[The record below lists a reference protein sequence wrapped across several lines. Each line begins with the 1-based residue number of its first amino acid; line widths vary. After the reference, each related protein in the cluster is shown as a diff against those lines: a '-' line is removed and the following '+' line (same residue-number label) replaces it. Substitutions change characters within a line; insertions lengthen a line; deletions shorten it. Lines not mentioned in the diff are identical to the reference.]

1 MDKLSVLCI
10 TQLIERF
17 SVDDSLML
25 FDLVND
31 VSEWLTK
38 SVSTVAELK
47 SFDDVQREL
56 ISVAQYI
63 ASGKSLTRRSV
74 YKLLCTLKR
83 MQHEMLDMVGIVLF
97 VMPTIKMKFNE
108 GIRVIVVND
117 VSDCIDKAYD
127 IQDELKYLLYM
138 NDEEVDSELE
148 NAVDIAFS
156 FEELTKVA
164 NDAYPID
171 MFTYDRLYL
180 TAKLSKIKCEQSEI
194 LIAGSSYSMCGLLEE
209 KMPYKAANIG
219 VNAQDLYYTLFSVKE
234 ALNRSAGL
242 DTVVIPLAYY
252 FFFSD
257 MNDKPSDYLL
267 SVLSK
272 VDYPVFNKLN
282 GYKGELKPVYSKV
295 TDFPVYE
302 AIVDLA
308 AVRDIYHN
316 ALMKEL
322 MNLPYFNNINKRP
335 KCGMLSYDFREMSDE
350 QNFSAAKIRAEGHN
364 GNFDLDRGIA
374 NQRLLDKFLDNME
387 ELGMKIILFVPPTT
401 KFYKAGVS
409 GDMVNAYTQLVVP
422 IVNAHKCCTFI
433 DLYNS
438 DLFLEE
444 DFQDYDHLN
453 ENGAVKLSDI
463 IASHIE
469 GSDRRE

>member
-17 SVDDSLML
+17 SVDDSLAL

-38 SVSTVAELK
+38 SVSTVAELR

-74 YKLLCTLKR
+74 NKLFCTLKC

-97 VMPTIKMKFNE
+97 VMPTIKMKFNDN
-108 GIRVIVVND
+108 IKVIVVND
-117 VSDCIDKAYD
+117 VNDCIDKAYD
-127 IQDELKYLLYM
+127 IQDKLKYLLYM

-156 FEELTKVA
+156 FEELMKVA
-164 NDAYPID
+164 NDVYPID
-171 MFTYDRLYL
+171 MFAYDRLYL
-180 TAKLSKIKCEQSEI
+180 TAKLSKITSEQSEV

-209 KMPYKAANIG
+209 RMPCKATNVG
-219 VNAQDLYYTLFSVKE
+219 VNAQDLYYTLLSVKE
-234 ALNRSAGL
+234 VLSRSHKL
-242 DTVVIPLAYY
+242 CTIIIPLAYY

-282 GYKGELKPVYSKV
+282 GYKGELKPVYSKAN
-295 TDFPVYE
+295 DYPIYE

-322 MNLPYFNNINKRP
+322 MNLSYFNNINKRS
-335 KCGMLSYDFREMSDE
+335 KCGMLSYDFREKTDE
-350 QNFSAAKIRAEGHN
+350 QNFSAAKLRAEGHN
-364 GNFDLDRGIA
+364 SNFDLDRGVA
-374 NQRLLDKFLDNME
+374 NQRLLNSFLDDME
-387 ELGMKIILFVPPTT
+387 ELGMKIIFFVPPTT
-401 KFYKAGVS
+401 KFYKAGIS
-409 GDMVNAYTQLVVP
+409 KDMINAYTQLVMPV
-422 IVNAHKCCTFI
+422 VEAHKCCTFI

-438 DLFLEE
+438 DLFFEE

-453 ENGAVKLSDI
+453 EKGAVKLSDI

-469 GSDRRE
+469 RSGSGE